1 MPPALADVHLETPR
15 LILRELALEDAVAV
29 QAWAADPEVYRYM
42 PWGPNTMED
51 TAVFLRGV
59 IDARRAKPRSTFEL
73 GFLARD
79 SGELI
84 GAGGCRIRS
93 VEHRAGDL
101 GYVLRRAAWGRG
113 YATEAA
119 AALLEFGIRVLGLH
133 RVWATCHVDNTRSA
147 RVLEKIGMRREGRL
161 RHHVRA
167 RGEWRDSYLY
177 AAIDGDPAIRT
188 VLVGASTG
196 LPARTDG

>member
-1 MPPALADVHLETPR
+1 MPPTLADVRLETPR
-15 LILRELALEDAVAV
+15 LILRELALEDAIAV

-42 PWGPNTMED
+42 PWGPNTLED
-51 TAVFLRGV
+51 TAVFLRSA
-59 IDARRAKPRSTFEL
+59 IEARRAEPRSAFEL
-73 GFLARD
+73 GFVARG

-84 GAGGCRIRS
+84 GAGGCRVRS
-93 VEHRAGDL
+93 AQNLDGDI
-101 GYVLRRAAWGRG
+101 GYVLRRDAWGRG

-119 AALLEFGIRVLGLH
+119 AGLLEFGLRVLGLH
-133 RVWATCHVDNTRSA
+133 RVWATCHVDNAGSA

-177 AAIDGDPAIRT
+177 AAIDGDPGIGK
-188 VLVGASTG
+188 VLVGGTAG
-196 LPARTDG
+196 LAAPGGR